1 MKFIKGFL
9 NFFTV
14 ITSCILLMV
23 ALSHTLGDCTGIS
36 ENILWDIILSGAVTA
51 LVTAA
56 IYSIDFKSQKQF
68 VIMTLVHYLLL
79 CIVMVFLG
87 TNFGWITFDFRGI
100 LMMAVDVAL
109 VYIMVFV
116 ITYLVYKKE
125 ADQLNEALE
134 KKYRNK

>member
-23 ALSHTLGDCTGIS
+23 AISHTLGDYTGIS